1 MIEGHNSVK
10 IDYGEDPED
19 DIAIGCGQNIDLPMT
34 DVIAD
39 LRERK
44 RTIEKGGINCIP
56 LPFKRFRTEIPGIE
70 QEQYV
75 VVTAPTKG
83 GKSQFASY
91 VYLYHA
97 IDYAFAHP
105 TQCSV
110 HVIYF
115 ALEESQMRIKH
126 RYISHLLYQLDH
138 IRVSPTDL
146 RSTDVDFPL
155 SDGILNLLETPR
167 YKERLEFFDRC
178 VQFETED
185 TNPTGILRVCEEYAK
200 SVGEYKSVKKK
211 SRGGSQEVEVFQ
223 SYIPYDKKHYKIV
236 FIDHIGLV
244 DLERGM
250 TLKQSMDKLSE
261 YCVKYLRNRYKFTI
275 VAIQQQAMESEGL
288 EAIKQK
294 RMMPSV
300 ATLGDTK
307 YTARDANLVIGLF
320 DPSFFGLPT
329 FNKYVIHDSNNNGL
343 FNYCRFAQ
351 LIRGRDGE
359 QGGICPLFFDGA
371 VCHFEELP
379 PPDDQNMPQ
388 YYAKAKQLKISKRQ
402 KTQNPK
408 TTNLTLLSLF
418 KFKSKWKKP
427 MFFSL

>member
-1 MIEGHNSVK
+1 MIEGHNSIK
-10 IDYGEDPED
+10 IDYGEEPDV
-19 DIAIGCGQNIDLPMT
+19 DIAIGCGANFDLSMS

-44 RTIEKGGINCIP
+44 RTVEKGGINCIP
-56 LPFKRFRTEIPGIE
+56 LPFKRFRSEIPGIE

-83 GKSQFASY
+83 GKSMFASF
-91 VYLYHA
+91 VYLYHVL
-97 IDYAFAHP
+97 DYSFAHP
-105 TQCSV
+105 DQCSV

-167 YKERLEFFDRC
+167 YQERLEFFDRC

-211 SRGGSQEVEVFQ
+211 SRGSNQEVEVFQ
-223 SYIPYDKKHYKIV
+223 SYTPYDKKHYKIV

-329 FNKYVIHDSNNNGL
+329 FNKYTIQDSSNIGL
-343 FNYCRFAQ
+343 LNYCRFAQ

-379 PPDDQNMPQ
+379 RYDDPVIDQ
-388 YYAKAKQLKISKRQ
+388 YYAKAKQLKMAKRN
-402 KTQNPK
+402 KTQPK
-408 TTNLTLLSLF
+408 VTNLTLLSLL
-418 KFKSKWKKP
+418 KFKPKWKKTKL
-427 MFFSL
+427 FYL

>member
-1 MIEGHNSVK
+1 MIEGHNSIK
-10 IDYGEDPED
+10 IDYGDEPDE
-19 DIAIGCGQNIDLPMT
+19 DIAIGCGENRDLSML
-34 DVIAD
+34 DVISD

-44 RTIEKGGINCIP
+44 KNVESGGINCIP

-83 GKSQFASY
+83 GKSQYASF

-97 IDYAFAHP
+97 LDYAFAHP
-105 TQCSV
+105 DQCSV

-138 IRVSPTDL
+138 IRISPTDL
-146 RSTDVDFPL
+146 RSTDADFPL

-167 YKERLEFFDRC
+167 YKERLAFFDEC

-211 SRGGSQEVEVFQ
+211 SRGNSAQEVEVFQ

-294 RMMPSV
+294 RMMPTV

-307 YTARDANLVIGLF
+307 YTARDRAI
-320 DPSFFGLPT
+320 T
-329 FNKYVIHDSNNNGL
+329 Y
-343 FNYCRFAQ
+343 
-351 LIRGRDGE
+351 
-359 QGGICPLFFDGA
+359 
-371 VCHFEELP
+371 
-379 PPDDQNMPQ
+379 
-388 YYAKAKQLKISKRQ
+388 
-402 KTQNPK
+402 
-408 TTNLTLLSLF
+408 
-418 KFKSKWKKP
+418 KSAA
-427 MFFSL
+427 